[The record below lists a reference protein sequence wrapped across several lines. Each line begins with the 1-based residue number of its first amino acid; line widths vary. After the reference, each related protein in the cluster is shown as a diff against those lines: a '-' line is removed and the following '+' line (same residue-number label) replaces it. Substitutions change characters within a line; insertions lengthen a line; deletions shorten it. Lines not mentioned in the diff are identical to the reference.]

1 MNNCGIF
8 TVRDFLQADPESLA
22 SRLGEARVSGDVIRQ
37 WQQQS
42 QLVCRVPDLRG
53 HDAQMLVA
61 AGITSPER
69 LAKSV
74 PAKLYEEIRVLAE
87 SGQGKRMLR
96 GASAPDLD
104 EVRLWVESAGLCR
117 PLAAA

>member
-1 MNNCGIF
+1 
-8 TVRDFLQADPESLA
+8 
-22 SRLGEARVSGDVIRQ
+22 VIRQ